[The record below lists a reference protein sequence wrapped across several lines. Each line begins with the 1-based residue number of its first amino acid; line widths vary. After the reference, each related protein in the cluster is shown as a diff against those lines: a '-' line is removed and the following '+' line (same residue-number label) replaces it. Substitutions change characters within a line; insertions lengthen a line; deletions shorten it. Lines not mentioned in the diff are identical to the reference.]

1 MKFTQLLL
9 CATMAVTLEAK
20 SLAQTE
26 YRKPLRTQ
34 ETINEEAQV
43 KVENS
48 SDVGPATVPPSN
60 DNAEIEDDEWY
71 SGSEDEEVSD
81 SDDDEDYS
89 DLFEGIFAQEKGPNT
104 TTPKWQRNEFSRR
117 KALA

>member
-43 KVENS
+43 KVVNAN
-48 SDVGPATVPPSN
+48 DVGPASVPP
-60 DNAEIEDDEWY
+60 
-71 SGSEDEEVSD
+71 
-81 SDDDEDYS
+81 
-89 DLFEGIFAQEKGPNT
+89 
-104 TTPKWQRNEFSRR
+104 
-117 KALA
+117 

>member
-43 KVENS
+43 KVVNAN
-48 SDVGPATVPPSN
+48 DVGPATVPP
-60 DNAEIEDDEWY
+60 
-71 SGSEDEEVSD
+71 
-81 SDDDEDYS
+81 
-89 DLFEGIFAQEKGPNT
+89 
-104 TTPKWQRNEFSRR
+104 
-117 KALA
+117 